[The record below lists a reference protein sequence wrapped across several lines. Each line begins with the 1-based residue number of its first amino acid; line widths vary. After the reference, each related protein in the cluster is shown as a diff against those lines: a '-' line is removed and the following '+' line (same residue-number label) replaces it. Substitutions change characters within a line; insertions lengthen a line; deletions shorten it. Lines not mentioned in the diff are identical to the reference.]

1 MTTDIAG
8 AMLSLM
14 ALAVQHTFDV
24 LGGTGYILVLIM
36 EIGIGVLQIVWLW
49 RTRSVRREAR
59 KAGLD
64 YDEFVS
70 LADAK
75 DVTAQNQREAVMDI
89 EKQPQGKENIKAQN
103 DHGCSLAENKV

>member
-1 MTTDIAG
+1 MTMDIVG

-24 LGGTGYILVLIM
+24 LGGTGYILVLVM

-59 KAGLD
+59 EVGLA

-70 LADAK
+70 HQDTENDTTRRQCEVVT
-75 DVTAQNQREAVMDI
+75 DV
-89 EKQPQGKENIKAQN
+89 EKQTQGKE
-103 DHGCSLAENKV
+103 